1 MPNDNVPVVQ
11 AYDNHTKAET
21 KLVVIACPYCGR
33 HHIHDT
39 PSPFSGTMQPLVAP
53 CTKGLYEIVRHEW
66 KSIDQAGLDI
76 LRVRDEE
83 PERLT
88 RDPNAMRQLC
98 AVLDEVNRLNDC
110 PGDGWRHG
118 HDHYPSIPSAVLVLL
133 KRYHWAL
140 PDPHGHTEFSFMQ
153 GFRSIGEPIGTFTY
167 LPTGDES
174 CPEAGM
180 MTYAE
185 LLRLARVE
193 LFKSFISQDGAKL
206 LINEDAH
213 AALEDFCR
221 AVYGEWAKFCDR
233 LEWRRDSQ
241 SKCDAVMKN
250 SPTV

>member
-1 MPNDNVPVVQ
+1 MPNDDVPVMQ
-11 AYDNHTKAET
+11 AYRYHTEGEI

-33 HHIHDT
+33 HHIHDE
-39 PSPFSGTMQPLVAP
+39 PSAFMETMQHVAAP
-53 CTKGLYEIVRHEW
+53 CAKGLYDVVHHW
-66 KSIDQAGLDI
+66 KAIDQAGLDI

-88 RDPNAMRQLC
+88 RDPEAMRLLC
-98 AVLDEVNRLNDC
+98 AVLDEVNRLDTC
-110 PGDGWRHG
+110 PGKDWRPG
-118 HDHYPSIPSAVLVLL
+118 HDHYPTIPSAVLMLL

-140 PDPHGHTEFSFMQ
+140 PERGYNEFDYMQ
-153 GFRSIGEPIGTFTY
+153 GFRCIGEPVGAFTY
-167 LPTGDES
+167 LPNGDDP
-174 CPEAGM
+174 CNVGGM

-185 LLRLARVE
+185 LLRLARIE
-193 LFKSFISQDGAKL
+193 PFKSFISQDGAKL
-206 LINEDAH
+206 LVNEDAH

-233 LEWRRDSQ
+233 LEWRRNSR